1 MRADEF
7 MESVKKA
14 EEELRR
20 LAYMRAHMYDL
31 ATSISPNF
39 SGDRVQTTV
48 SSKVE
53 NATTAIV
60 DCTRE
65 LDEQAEKYAAL
76 VRKANGLIAKM
87 TQKNFRCVLTAFY
100 IMCLKPDMI
109 REMMGFTDAKSV
121 YRCRKYALRELQK
134 LM

>member
-14 EEELRR
+14 EDELRR
-20 LAYMRAHMYDL
+20 LAYLRAHMYEL
-31 ATSISPNF
+31 ATAISPNF

-53 NATTAIV
+53 NATAAIV

-76 VRKANGLIAKM
+76 VRKANSLISKIP
-87 TQKNFRCVLTAFY
+87 QRNFRYILTAFY
-100 IMCLKPDMI
+100 LMHIKPEEI
-109 REMMGFTDAKSV
+109 REIMGFTDVKST